1 MQNRPQKF
9 LPALYGGIVIATISS
24 VPGLNLLNCLCCA
37 GVIAGGLVAVY
48 FYNRELTADMSPLT
62 AGDGVLVGGLA
73 GIIAA
78 FLSLIL
84 HLGIYVLFGD
94 IAQRIAYE
102 VFRSIMESINLPA
115 ELADAIDEA
124 ILAALE
130 QGLTPFIMVVQLAW
144 DLFIFTIFGVV
155 GGLIGYAIFK
165 QKGPRVQP
173 TPPSV

>member
-9 LPALYGGIVIATISS
+9 LPALYGGIAIATISN
-24 VPGLNLLNCLCCA
+24 VPGLNLLNCFCCA

-48 FYNRELTADMSPLT
+48 FYNRELTADMPPLT

-84 HLGIYVLFGD
+84 YLGIYVLFGD
-94 IAQRIAYE
+94 ITQRILYE
-102 VFRSIMESINLPA
+102 VFRSIMESTDLPE

-124 ILAALE
+124 MQVALE
-130 QGLTPFIMVVQLAW
+130 QGLTPFVLFIRLGW

-155 GGLIGYAIFK
+155 GGLIGYTIFK